1 MGVTRGLTEPS
12 KHLDL
17 PLSMTVNKWWTIL
30 PEYCAVPVQVFGDVL
45 SYHVTSEFYVVNVV
59 AVAVVNVENLY
70 MMVSTAI
77 VSMYHFMFCYC
88 CCHIL
93 MLLLFVRCSFI
104 VIFLICCSRI
114 DTVFSRSCTELLLI
128 GWKNEQLGWL
138 TACWLTASLPVQI
151 SCEL

>member
-1 MGVTRGLTEPS
+1 M
-12 KHLDL
+12 
-17 PLSMTVNKWWTIL
+17 
-30 PEYCAVPVQVFGDVL
+30 QVFGDVL

-77 VSMYHFMFCYC
+77 VFMYHFMFCYC

-93 MLLLFVRCSFI
+93 MLLLFVRCFFI

-114 DTVFSRSCTELLLI
+114 DIVF
-128 GWKNEQLGWL
+128 
-138 TACWLTASLPVQI
+138 
-151 SCEL
+151 